1 MPPIWE
7 SAPSTCCAPTGAS
20 RCRCSRPTAARRR
33 GCRSAVRRWRT
44 GIRGTRSCCPGRP
57 PTVRDVPGARRAG
70 GCVVVTLP
78 ARTEPEQPSSAPPAA
93 RSGRRQ
99 LLPYLLL
106 LPGAAWLLVFFGVPL
121 VQLAA
126 ASLYDPGGSLSTG
139 YAMTWAVDN
148 YPDVVRAY
156 WPQFLRSFGYAGLAL
171 VVALLLGYPLAYAIA
186 CKAGRWRNLLLVC
199 VVAPM
204 FTSFLVRTLAWKTI
218 LSDNGALVGLLRDVH
233 LLAPDGR
240 LLATPFAVVLG
251 LTYNF
256 LPFLVLPLYASL
268 ERLDPRL
275 LEAAADL
282 YASPAQAF
290 LRVTLPLS
298 RPGLV
303 AGTLLFFIPASGD
316 YVNAE
321 LLGTPN
327 EYMIGNVIDSAFLVR
342 LDYPQGAALSFLLMA
357 VILAVVF
364 GHLRRAG
371 AEVL

>member
-1 MPPIWE
+1 M
-7 SAPSTCCAPTGAS
+7 SALVHLPGGAGPATGA
-20 RCRCSRPTAARRR
+20 T
-33 GCRSAVRRWRT
+33 SAV
-44 GIRGTRSCCPGRP
+44 P
-57 PTVRDVPGARRAG
+57 PR
-70 GCVVVTLP
+70 P
-78 ARTEPEQPSSAPPAA
+78 ARH
-93 RSGRRQ
+93 R

-106 LPGAAWLLVFFGVPL
+106 LPGAAWLTVFFVVPL
-121 VQLAA
+121 FQLAA
-126 ASLYDPGGSLSTG
+126 VSLYDPTGSLATG
-139 YAMTWAVDN
+139 YAMTWAFGN
-148 YPDVVRAY
+148 YPDAVAAY
-156 WPQFLRSFGYAGLAL
+156 WPQFGRSFLYAGAACAL
-171 VVALLLGYPLAYAIA
+171 GLLLGYPLAYAIA
-186 CKAGRWRNLLLVC
+186 RKAGRWRNVLLVC

-218 LSDNGALVGLLRDVH
+218 LSDHGALVGLLRDVH
-233 LLAPDGR
+233 LLDADGR

-275 LEAAADL
+275 LEAAGDL
-282 YASPAQAF
+282 YAGPVQAF
-290 LRVTLPLS
+290 RRVVLPLS

-316 YVNAE
+316 YINAE

-357 VILAVVF
+357 AVLAVVF
-364 GHLRRAG
+364 NYLRRG
-371 AEVL
+371 TFQ